1 MRGKWAQKPAAPDG
15 EAEMEKSM
23 QNGYFKLVG
32 TSEGFGIRLFPCLE
46 GGEPVRILEL
56 VNYLERDHIP
66 YVLETLKAAVD
77 KNEDTVVFLG
87 TGECPSYAESY
98 SLDVTEDNMRAV
110 ARFYPASDT
119 GERISFDE
127 FYKDLRYCGVKFGVQ
142 MSELQEHFQS
152 EGIYCTDIEV
162 AKGKA
167 PRHGT
172 DAKIEYFFNTDVH
185 ARPEMKEDGSV
196 DFFNL
201 NVINHCK
208 QGDVLAK
215 ITPEDVGEPGTTIK
229 GERVKPRDVKKAA
242 FKFGKNILI
251 SEDKLTLTSGVNGH
265 VTLVEDTVFVSDVYE
280 VENVDTATGNIDFT
294 GSVQVNGNVATNFR
308 IKAEGNVVVKGVVEG
323 AYIEA
328 GGNIIIARGMNGM
341 SRGILKAGGNIVA
354 KFLENAT
361 AEAEGYVHAESIL
374 HSQVSA
380 GTEIIVSGKKGFVTG
395 GHVQADQKVE
405 AKTFGAA
412 MGASTIVE
420 VGVNPKIKAR
430 YQQLQ
435 KEISEIVRIL
445 KEKQPVIANFMEK
458 RTKGV
463 KFNESQL
470 KYIKETAQV
479 IEAKK
484 AELETANA
492 ELRELQKYFD
502 PQKKAVIVV
511 TGEVYPGT
519 TLVIGDVSMTVQSS
533 YKYCRFEKVDGD
545 VKMKPM

>member
-1 MRGKWAQKPAAPDG
+1 
-15 EAEMEKSM
+15 M
-23 QNGYFKLVG
+23 QNGYFKLVK
-32 TSEGFGIRLFPCLE
+32 TPDGFGVKLFPSSD
-46 GGEPVRILEL
+46 GGEAIRILEL
-56 VNYLERDHIP
+56 INYLDRDQIP
-66 YVLETLKAAVD
+66 YNLEALKEAVE
-77 KNEDTVVFLG
+77 KNEDTVIFLG

-98 SLDVTEDNMRAV
+98 SLDVTEDNMSAV

-142 MSELQEHFQS
+142 MSALQEHFQS
-152 EGIYCTDIEV
+152 DGIYCTDLEV
-162 AKGKA
+162 AKGKE

-172 DAKIEYFFNTDVH
+172 DASIEYFFNTDVH

-201 NVINHCK
+201 NVVNHCK
-208 QGDVLAK
+208 QGEMLAR
-215 ITPEDVGEPGTTIK
+215 IIPEDVGEPGTNIK
-229 GERVKPRDVKKAA
+229 GERIKPRDVKKAA
-242 FKFGKNILI
+242 LKYGKNILL
-251 SEDKLTLTSGVNGH
+251 SEDKLSISSEVNGH
-265 VTLVEDTVFVSDVYE
+265 VTLVDDSVFVSDVYE

-308 IKAEGNVVVKGVVEG
+308 IKANGNVIVKGVVEG

-361 AEAEGYVHAESIL
+361 ADAEGYVNAESIL

-412 MGASTIVE
+412 MGASTIIE

-445 KEKQPVIANFMEK
+445 KEKQPIIANFMDK
-458 RTKGV
+458 RAKGA

-470 KYIKETAQV
+470 KYIKESAQI
-479 IEAKK
+479 IETKK
-484 AELETANA
+484 VELETANA
-492 ELRELQKYFD
+492 ELRDLQKYFD

-533 YKYCRFEKVDGD
+533 YKYCRFEKIDGE
-545 VKMKPM
+545 VKMRPM

>member
-1 MRGKWAQKPAAPDG
+1 
-15 EAEMEKSM
+15 M
-23 QNGYFKLVG
+23 QNGYFKLVS
-32 TSEGFGIRLFPCLE
+32 TPEGFGVRLFPCLD

-56 VNYLERDHIP
+56 INYLDRDQIP
-66 YVLETLKAAVD
+66 YELDTLKTAIES
-77 KNEDTVVFLG
+77 NEDKVVFLG
-87 TGECPSYAESY
+87 TGDCPSYAESY
-98 SLDVTEDNMRAV
+98 SLDVTEDNMSAI

-142 MSELQEHFQS
+142 MPVLQEHFQS
-152 EGIYCTDIEV
+152 EGLYCTDMEV
-162 AKGKA
+162 AKGRA

-172 DAKIEYFFNTDVH
+172 DAHIEYFFNTDVH
-185 ARPEMKEDGSV
+185 ARPEMNEDGSV

-201 NVINHCK
+201 NVVNHCK
-208 QGDVLAK
+208 KGEMLAK
-215 ITPEDVGEPGTTIK
+215 ITPEDVGDPGTTIK
-229 GERVKPRDVKKAA
+229 GERIKPRDVKKAF
-242 FKFGKNILI
+242 FKFGKNILQ
-251 SEDKLTLTSGVNGH
+251 SEDKLTLTSEVDGH
-265 VTLVEDTVFVSDVYE
+265 VTLVEGTVFVSDVYE

-294 GSVQVNGNVATNFR
+294 GSVQVNGNVATNFK
-308 IKAEGNVVVKGVVEG
+308 IKAKGNVIVKGVVEG

-354 KFLENAT
+354 KFLENST
-361 AEAEGYVHAESIL
+361 AEAEGYVNAESIL

-380 GTEIIVSGKKGFVTG
+380 GTEIVVNGRKGFVTG

-412 MGASTIVE
+412 MGASTVVE

-430 YQQLQ
+430 YQRLQ

-445 KEKQPVIANFMEK
+445 KEKQPIIANFMDK

-463 KFNESQL
+463 KFNEMQL
-470 KYIKETAQV
+470 KSVKEATQV
-479 IEAKK
+479 IEVKK
-484 AELETANA
+484 AELEAANA

-519 TLVIGDVSMTVQSS
+519 TFVISDVSMTVQSS
-533 YKYCRFEKVDGD
+533 YKYCRFEKVDGE
-545 VKMKPM
+545 VKMRPM